1 MGQLVPGIM
10 KKLIST
16 FTYFVHF
23 GKTNDRCP
31 QVFRSVIPKN
41 ALSITQLLIAS
52 KLLSMIDFSFQQF

>member
-23 GKTNDRCP
+23 GKTNDRSP
-31 QVFRSVIPKN
+31 QVFRSIVPKN
-41 ALSITQLLIAS
+41 TLRITQLFIAS